1 MSLPDS
7 TAIRY
12 DAKPAQKRLTVAYVL
27 AYRAPDFIRSRSLL
41 IALEACDGIKLT
53 VARNHSTGM
62 ARYFETWR
70 ALRQLRKSFAPD
82 LYVLGFRGHEMY
94 WPVRWLTH
102 GKPLV
107 FDALMSPSAA
117 LREENKTGLIGQL
130 IAPLL
135 RWLEIGILH
144 DADLVLTDTEQHID
158 FYVDRYDLPR
168 KKLLAVPVG
177 AMEGGTTPDQQ
188 DQHSVQSAF
197 SVLFYGSMLPLHGV
211 DVIVAAAAQL
221 QDLPI
226 RFDFIGGGAK
236 QSRRLRQLCE
246 RHGVTRYTHRAWVPL
261 NELVDTEIP
270 RADLCLGGPFG
281 GTPQGRRV
289 ITSKTSQALALG
301 KATVIGAIDEDIGWI
316 DKDNCL
322 LVPQADP
329 DALVAALRWA
339 FAERNALSRIGAR
352 GHALYRQKLSIH
364 AIAQRLCPAL
374 RELHDRYRTG
384 R

>member
-1 MSLPDS
+1 MVS
-7 TAIRY
+7 RR

-41 IALEACDGIKLT
+41 LALEACEAIKLT
-53 VARNHSTGM
+53 VARNHSIGM
-62 ARYFETWR
+62 TRYFETWR

-82 LYVLGFRGHEMY
+82 LYVLGFRGHEIY
-94 WPVRWLTH
+94 WPVRWLTR

-117 LREENKTGLIGQL
+117 LHEENKTGFIGQL
-130 IAPLL
+130 LAPLL

-158 FYVDRYDLPR
+158 FYVDQYELPR

-177 AMEGGTTPDQQ
+177 ALEGATTT
-188 DQHSVQSAF
+188 DQHDQRSTQGVF
-197 SVLFYGSMLPLHGV
+197 SVLFYGSMLPLHGF

-226 RFDFIGGGAK
+226 RFDFIGGSTK
-236 QSRRLRQLCE
+236 QARRLRQLCE
-246 RHGVTRYTHRAWVPL
+246 RHGVTRYSHRAWVPL
-261 NELVDTEIP
+261 DELVNTKIP

-281 GTPQGRRV
+281 GTPQGHRV

-301 KATVIGAIDEDIGWI
+301 KATVIGAIEEDFGFI

-322 LVPQADP
+322 LVSQADP
-329 DALVAALRWA
+329 DALAAALRWA
-339 FAERNALSRIGAR
+339 YLHRSALTRIGAR
-352 GHALYRQKLSIH
+352 GQALYRQKLSVQ

-374 RELHDRYRTG
+374 RELHDRCGTG